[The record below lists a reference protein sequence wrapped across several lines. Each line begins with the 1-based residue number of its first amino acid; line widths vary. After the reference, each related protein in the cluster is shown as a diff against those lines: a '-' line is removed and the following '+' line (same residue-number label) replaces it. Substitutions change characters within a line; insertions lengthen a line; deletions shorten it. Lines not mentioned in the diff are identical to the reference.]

1 MKKNKEIII
10 IGIDQGYA
18 NLGIAILGYNLE
30 SKQISFKEAKTITTS
45 PKEEMTIRLKQ
56 IFDDVYGMLKNYKN
70 IKFAGCER
78 LFHNNVQ
85 KNGRNKSAN
94 IMYTNMAT
102 GVLYYLCAKKKIP
115 MKEYAPTTVKK
126 VLTGSGKATKEE
138 VEQALNDLI
147 EKYKIEV
154 KSNHESDAIAI
165 ALTIINKEL

>member
-1 MKKNKEIII
+1 MKNKEIII

-18 NLGIAILGYNLE
+18 NLGIAILSYNLD
-30 SKQISFKEAKTITTS
+30 SKEISIKETQTITTS
-45 PKEEMTIRLKQ
+45 AQDEMTIRLKK
-56 IFDDVYGMLKNYKN
+56 IYDDIYVILKKYKN

-102 GVLYYLCAKKKIP
+102 GVIYYLCAKKHIS
-115 MKEYAPTTVKK
+115 MKEFAPTTVKK
-126 VLTGSGKATKEE
+126 VLTGDGRATKEE
-138 VEQALNDLI
+138 VEKALNDLI
-147 EKYKIEV
+147 EKYKVEV

-165 ALTIINKEL
+165 ALTVINKEL